1 MAPAINAIDRVL
13 QVLITVCV
21 AIIVLSVA
29 ADVVARYGFHRSIMM
44 VNELSRLM
52 FIWTTFLVMPL
63 AIGRGMHVAIT
74 GLEQKLPPGPRMLVY
89 RAVLIVVAVF
99 MAVLLVSAIV
109 CIRQRTSEAMLSM
122 PLSMS
127 WFFVPVAIG
136 AAHALLHLA
145 AEFRRGV
152 RTERVVDFDEGHS

>member
-1 MAPAINAIDRVL
+1 MTLAIQAIDRVFQL
-13 QVLITVCV
+13 VITLCV
-21 AIIVLSVA
+21 AAIVLSVA
-29 ADVVARYGFHRSIMM
+29 ADVVARYGFHRSIMV

-74 GLEQKLPPGPRMLVY
+74 GLEQKLGPTARRLVY
-89 RAVLIVVAVF
+89 RACLVVVAAF
-99 MAVLLVSAIV
+99 MAVLLVSAAV
-109 CIRQRTSEAMLSM
+109 CIRQRADEMMLSM
-122 PLSMS
+122 PLSVS
-127 WFFVPVAIG
+127 WFFVPVALG

-152 RTERVVDFDEGHS
+152 RTERKVDFDEVAS